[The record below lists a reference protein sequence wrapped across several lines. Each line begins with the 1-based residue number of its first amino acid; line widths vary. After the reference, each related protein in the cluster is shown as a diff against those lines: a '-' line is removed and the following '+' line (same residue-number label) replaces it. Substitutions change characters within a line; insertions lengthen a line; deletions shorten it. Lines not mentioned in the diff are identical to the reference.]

1 MGLDDTV
8 NLERLATA
16 FEKLAT
22 ALDRLATI
30 EHDKFVKQY
39 PPEREKR
46 AAEVIKPDS
55 DKREQY
61 SDKGD
66 PDWFN
71 ETEKAAG
78 TPSRFEQRRIDQE
91 SEKGAKEPDAPKR
104 RGTAPIH

>member
-16 FEKLAT
+16 FEKIAT

-46 AAEVIKPDS
+46 AAEISKPSD
-55 DKREQY
+55 DKREQF
-61 SDKGD
+61 SDK
-66 PDWFN
+66 PSKEWLE
-71 ETEKAAG
+71 ETEAAV
-78 TPSRFEQRRIDQE
+78 PSRFQQKFDKQVAE
-91 SEKGAKEPDAPKR
+91 GAKEPAAAPR
-104 RGTAPIH
+104 RRTTPVH